1 MLLSLVI
8 IDDLDIEYVA
18 ILEVETNTPLV
29 VHPDAPLP
37 FAISPQ
43 GFQTTARWRA
53 KKIQRGR
60 RVQLRQFA
68 FGNCLN
74 ARKRLGLLPSNSAWV
89 PASSRENM
97 SFNVDIFLFCSIWL
111 F

>member
-1 MLLSLVI
+1 MLISSVVI
-8 IDDLDIEYVA
+8 DNFDIEYVA
-18 ILEVETNTPLV
+18 ILELETNTPLV

-43 GFQTTARWRA
+43 GFQAIARWRA

-60 RVQLRQFA
+60 GVQLRQFA